1 MIGCSFSL
9 PIRSRLSELSSQSWH
24 LNTQIIPDFMSVI
37 STLSKYQ
44 RKFFFPPSCYRKVNQ
59 HLIKIIIESRRQS
72 KFLILKKKL
81 SWHPSPFK
89 TPPKN
94 INYPLSRQI
103 HALKYQR
110 KTISCQTVDAHN
122 YSSHM
127 PWFSETS
134 ATLKCV
140 YTSIVMIS
148 RFPSLGPFRKND
160 SFVFLMKEKFEVFFV
175 SLVLYKTSLLPF
187 IVMKTWKDMIWKY
200 SKREIMNICTW
211 LIISKHLHVHHT
223 FSVLGSK
230 NSSVIFI
237 SNASKSVYICLQK
250 HLHCSK
256 WFSHIIIAFTSPDV
270 PAFTLS
276 PVYISTLYKQS
287 PIFGSTSSI
296 FFFNRGFGA
305 IYSILGF
312 ADTGRFG

>member
-1 MIGCSFSL
+1 MT
-9 PIRSRLSELSSQSWH
+9 P
-24 LNTQIIPDFMSVI
+24 
-37 STLSKYQ
+37 
-44 RKFFFPPSCYRKVNQ
+44 FPLQKN
-59 HLIKIIIESRRQS
+59 
-72 KFLILKKKL
+72 
-81 SWHPSPFK
+81 
-89 TPPKN
+89 PKE
-94 INYPLSRQI
+94 YCQLSRQI

-160 SFVFLMKEKFEVFFV
+160 SFVFLMKEKFEVFFA

-305 IYSILGF
+305 TYSILGF

>member
-1 MIGCSFSL
+1 
-9 PIRSRLSELSSQSWH
+9 
-24 LNTQIIPDFMSVI
+24 MSVI

-59 HLIKIIIESRRQS
+59 HLSKIIIESKRQS
-72 KFLILKKKL
+72 KFLILLKKIKL
-81 SWHPSPFK
+81 TPF
-89 TPPKN
+89 PLQKN
-94 INYPLSRQI
+94 LKEYCQLSRQI

-160 SFVFLMKEKFEVFFV
+160 SFVFLMKEKFEVFFA

-187 IVMKTWKDMIWKY
+187 IVM
-200 SKREIMNICTW
+200 
-211 LIISKHLHVHHT
+211 
-223 FSVLGSK
+223 
-230 NSSVIFI
+230 
-237 SNASKSVYICLQK
+237 
-250 HLHCSK
+250 
-256 WFSHIIIAFTSPDV
+256 
-270 PAFTLS
+270 
-276 PVYISTLYKQS
+276 
-287 PIFGSTSSI
+287 
-296 FFFNRGFGA
+296 
-305 IYSILGF
+305 
-312 ADTGRFG
+312 